1 MDKKTSFFFVLINIL
16 VGRVK
21 VFFINLWQNFME
33 LYAVCRF

>member
-21 VFFINLWQNFME
+21 VFYKFVAKFYGTLRCM
-33 LYAVCRF
+33 